1 MMCSAALSNNREE
14 HDMRRKVVYT
24 VLLLEALLCMLFGCT
39 AQTYSVDYCGEKSMY
54 DGAMD
59 AYHAGKEVV
68 LYYPITASDTNYIFR
83 LDGEKLLNVEYDNE
97 KGYFI
102 IRFTM
107 PDHDVKLECVTEN
120 ASAAAVPE
128 TNTET

>member
-1 MMCSAALSNNREE
+1 
-14 HDMRRKVVYT
+14 MRRKVVYT

-68 LYYPITASDTNYIFR
+68 LY
-83 LDGEKLLNVEYDNE
+83 
-97 KGYFI
+97 
-102 IRFTM
+102 
-107 PDHDVKLECVTEN
+107 
-120 ASAAAVPE
+120 
-128 TNTET
+128 